1 MHLGIGQTCITRS
14 GVETYYEGTLVPD
27 RCFRAEGGEFS
38 TERYFLQQYVGLGE
52 EYDAVLGA
60 ELIYFYGS
68 AVTTHA
74 WLQH

>member
-1 MHLGIGQTCITRS
+1 MRLGVGQTCITRS

-27 RCFRAEGGEFS
+27 RCFRAEDGEFS

-60 ELIYFYGS
+60 ELIYFYDS
-68 AVTTHA
+68 VVTTHA
-74 WLQH
+74 QLQY